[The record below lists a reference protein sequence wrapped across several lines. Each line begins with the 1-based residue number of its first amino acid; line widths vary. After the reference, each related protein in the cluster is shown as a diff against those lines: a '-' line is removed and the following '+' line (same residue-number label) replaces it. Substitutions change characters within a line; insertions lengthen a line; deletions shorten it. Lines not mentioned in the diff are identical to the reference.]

1 MFGHR
6 VKRIEDPA
14 LLRGRARFVDD
25 IAPPGL
31 LHAAFVRSPLAHA
44 RIGAIDTRTA
54 LALPGIEAIYTFAD
68 FTPHLATERIPVAM
82 PAGAIRHEVNPYVLA
97 KDEVCHVGEA
107 VALVIAT
114 SRHLAED
121 ASALVEVDYA
131 ELPANVDPRAAL
143 APEAAPSRLDLPD
156 NLAAAFDVRYGDVD
170 AAFAGAA
177 HVISESF
184 QIHKGGGHAMECRG
198 LVAEYDPTR
207 EYLTVWDATQM
218 PNRAHMILTQCL
230 GMTENQV
237 RIVAPHVGGGFGP
250 KFVFY
255 PEEVAIPLAAK
266 LLGRPVKWIE
276 DRREHFTVTTQER
289 DQHWTIEAAADA
301 EGRLLGIRGELI
313 HDHGAYTPYG
323 LALAQNSANNL
334 LGPYVLPHYDLA
346 VKAVLTN
353 LIPATPT
360 RGAGRPQ
367 GTFVMERLLDRMA
380 RETGL
385 GRDEIRRRNLIP
397 PDAMPYETPIRTRD
411 GLAMTYDTGD
421 YPAAQALVLESAD
434 QSGFA
439 ARQAAA
445 RAEGRYLGFG
455 LANYVEGSGRG
466 PFESAILRVGP
477 LGKLMIETGAT
488 AQGQGIET
496 ALAQIAAEE
505 LSLSLD
511 EIRVTAGD
519 TAATPYGLGAFA
531 SRQAVA
537 AGSSVLTAARE
548 IRAKALHAAAELL
561 EAAEGDLELGGGAV
575 RVKGADRSVTLAEI
589 AGRLAG
595 QPGYAI
601 PGDLPPGLEARS
613 NFEIAAMTYCNGS
626 HVAEV
631 EVDPET
637 GRVEILRY
645 VVVHDCGRMIN
656 PMLVE
661 GQIIGGVAHGVGN
674 ALMERMVYDEG
685 GQPLTAN
692 YGEYLLPTAPE
703 APRVEIHHMETP
715 TTLNP
720 LGVKGTGESG
730 TVPAAACVI
739 SAIEDA
745 LSPFGVRITEAPLTP
760 ARIVEL
766 VEASKRDIADKG
778 AIGDEPAL

>member
-1 MFGHR
+1 
-6 VKRIEDPA
+6 
-14 LLRGRARFVDD
+14 
-25 IAPPGL
+25 
-31 LHAAFVRSPLAHA
+31 
-44 RIGAIDTRTA
+44 
-54 LALPGIEAIYTFAD
+54 
-68 FTPHLATERIPVAM
+68 
-82 PAGAIRHEVNPYVLA
+82 
-97 KDEVCHVGEA
+97 
-107 VALVIAT
+107 
-114 SRHLAED
+114 
-121 ASALVEVDYA
+121 
-131 ELPANVDPRAAL
+131 
-143 APEAAPSRLDLPD
+143 
-156 NLAAAFDVRYGDVD
+156 
-170 AAFAGAA
+170 
-177 HVISESF
+177 
-184 QIHKGGGHAMECRG
+184 MECRG